1 MTAIGWDGDRT
12 YGTWAAAR
20 IVCGVAIA
28 LVLGLAGAGFGAQPV
43 VAGPLPEAV
52 VLDSVDGRLLRPE
65 GTKVWVFELSD
76 EARSDGRRAPA
87 GTRLQLLPCKTL
99 EQLIADVNDR
109 YAPRYRL
116 SARVTRFEG
125 TNYLLPTY
133 FLPLSRFKEEEG
145 TQGAP
150 PVAQEEEPRG
160 ESALQ
165 PADPELAI
173 PPEIVEKLKSP
184 RPIRGPLRKPSDRPT
199 VPPPERRPDR
209 MLVNRVGLI
218 EAEDG
223 EAGKRESG
231 EALADARFYF
241 TPHAL
246 GWNVSPV
253 RYELLPCSVLE
264 RALRMQRDTIES
276 IRFSVAGLVTEFKG
290 HQYLLLQRATP
301 IYNYGN
307 FGR

>member
-1 MTAIGWDGDRT
+1 MSVIGWDRDRP
-12 YGTWAAAR
+12 YGTRAAAR

-28 LVLGLAGAGFGAQPV
+28 LVLELTGAGFGAEPI

-65 GTKVWVFELSD
+65 AMNAWVFELSD
-76 EARSDGRRAPA
+76 EARSDGRRVPA
-87 GTRLQLLPCKTL
+87 GTRLRLLPCKTL

-109 YAPRYRL
+109 YMPRYRL

-133 FLPLSRFKEEEG
+133 FLPLSKFKEDEE
-145 TQGAP
+145 TPGAP
-150 PVAQEEEPRG
+150 PVAQEEEPRR

-184 RPIRGPLRKPSDRPT
+184 RPIRGPLRKPSEGPT

-218 EAEDG
+218 EAEGDAAG
-223 EAGKRESG
+223 VEART
-231 EALADARFYF
+231 EARYHF
-241 TPHAL
+241 TPYAL

-264 RALRMQRDTIES
+264 RALLMQRDTIES
-276 IRFSVAGLVTEFKG
+276 IRFNVAGLVTEFQG
-290 HQYLLLQRATP
+290 RQYLLLQRATP
-301 IYNYGN
+301 VYNYGN